1 VSAVEHLIAALVE
14 LEDQM
19 VEIEHRQSFV
29 RSAIEAFGLDADDAL
44 LMAMNNRAAETVV
57 FVDEDDNPWDEEPA
71 PARSKKEH
79 DWKRIAEI
87 ISDADETHSKRA
99 PSLMATLGVNRTTA
113 DWMVKR
119 CREKGLIDVERTPVN
134 HQAARDA
141 AAAAL

>member
-57 FVDEDDNPWDEEPA
+57 FVDDNPWDEEPA
-71 PARSKKEH
+71 
-79 DWKRIAEI
+79 
-87 ISDADETHSKRA
+87 
-99 PSLMATLGVNRTTA
+99 L
-113 DWMVKR
+113 
-119 CREKGLIDVERTPVN
+119 
-134 HQAARDA
+134 
-141 AAAAL
+141 

>member
-1 VSAVEHLIAALVE
+1 MSAVEHLIAALVE

-19 VEIEHRQSFV
+19 IEIEHRQSFV

-44 LMAMNNRAAETVV
+44 LMAMNDRAAETVV
-57 FVDEDDNPWDEEPA
+57 FVDDNPWDEEPA

-79 DWKRIAEI
+79 DWQHIAGI
-87 ISDADETHSKRA
+87 ISVADETLRKRA
-99 PSLMATLGVNRTTA
+99 PSLMASLGVNRTTA